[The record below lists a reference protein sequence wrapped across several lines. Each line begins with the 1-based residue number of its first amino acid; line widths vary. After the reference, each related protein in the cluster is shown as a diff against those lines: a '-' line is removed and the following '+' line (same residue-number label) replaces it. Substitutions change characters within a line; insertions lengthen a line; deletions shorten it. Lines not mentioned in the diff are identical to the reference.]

1 MIRAIVVCLV
11 LAVAGPVVAE
21 TVRVDLRLANALQLG
36 GAKEWQRLAHVS
48 LIFEDGVLRSGR
60 VGPFDGGLIGGWSTV
75 AWTGRFDGGDL
86 RLEGDR
92 LTGTMKAYVT
102 SNEVGRGEHAFT
114 IDADLKDG
122 KATGRFTA
130 VHGDAQTA
138 GGVNG
143 VYRQIV
149 PVPADAEDGLMVLAL
164 DGALPRGEVL
174 KVYLDRQ
181 GGGYRAAFAFATP
194 FSRRPFEI
202 DATGLTLKDG
212 ELSGTVNVIRNVTR
226 TRIDPLL
233 GSYQVRAKIAGDRIS
248 GSHAGRFGDDEG
260 DGDVW
265 GEVLPRPEVPH
276 GAVQV
281 SMKLE
286 DGLFGGADWQN
297 RAFFD
302 FSMNMGK
309 AETGKLSNNKGVYR
323 GRFAGAELT
332 LTEDRVRG
340 HIVGTVL
347 DGDVT
352 PGRYTFD
359 IDGPKVGNYFM
370 GVFTTRLGDQ
380 TKQGYFVGTLGP

>member
-48 LIFEDGVLRSGR
+48 LIFTDGVLQSGR
-60 VGPFDGGLIGGWSTV
+60 VGPFHGGLIGGWSTV

-86 RLEGDR
+86 RLEGDT

-122 KATGRFTA
+122 RATGKFTA
-130 VHGDAQTA
+130 VHGGAKTA

-181 GGGYRAAFAFATP
+181 GGNYRAAFAFATP

-226 TRIDPLL
+226 TKIDPLL
-233 GSYQVRAKIAGDRIS
+233 GSYQVRAKVAGDRIS
-248 GSHAGRFGDDEG
+248 GSHSGRFGADEG
-260 DGDVW
+260 GGDVW
-265 GEVLPRPEVPH
+265 GEVLPRPELPH

-309 AETGKLSNNKGVYR
+309 ADTGKLSNNKGVYR

-332 LTEDRVRG
+332 VTEDRVRG

-380 TKQGYFVGTLGP
+380 TKKGYFVGTLGP